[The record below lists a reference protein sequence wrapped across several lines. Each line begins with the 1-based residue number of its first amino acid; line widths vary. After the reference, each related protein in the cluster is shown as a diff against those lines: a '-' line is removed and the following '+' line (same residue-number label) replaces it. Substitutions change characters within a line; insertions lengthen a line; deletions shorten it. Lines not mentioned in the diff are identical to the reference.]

1 MPWLGFL
8 ACCVW
13 LRCFWPI
20 ADEIQ
25 TVSKSGL
32 TILVIGLIGAILM
45 SLGMKHLVEV
55 QSDRDRSPYCATVE
69 SRLGAKLLG
78 PVRIGTERDQEKVH
92 LTVRARV
99 LAGLDKQRIAKSAG
113 LEVWLGALRA
123 GARLDAVSVVLADDD
138 GGEAEEFEIL
148 PPTTMRPKKLSAKK
162 SPDPSKGVVP
172 AGSSTTA
179 NGGTANKGR

>member
-8 ACCVW
+8 AWRAW
-13 LRCFWPI
+13 LRCFWLI
-20 ADEIQ
+20 ADEIH

-32 TILVIGLIGAILM
+32 IILVIGLIGAILM

-99 LAGLDKQRIAKSAG
+99 LAGLDKQRLANSAG

-123 GARLDAVSVVLADDD
+123 GARLDAVSVVLDDDD
-138 GGEAEEFEIL
+138 GGEAEEFAIL
-148 PPTTMRPKKLSAKK
+148 PPPPMRSKKLPAKK
-162 SPDPSKGVVP
+162 SPAPSKSVVP
-172 AGSSTTA
+172 AGNSTA
-179 NGGTANKGR
+179 VNGGTENKGH

>member
-1 MPWLGFL
+1 
-8 ACCVW
+8 VR
-13 LRCFWPI
+13 LRWFCPI

-25 TVSKSGL
+25 IVSKSGL

-55 QSDRDRSPYCATVE
+55 QSERDRSPYCATVE

-78 PVRIGTERDQEKVH
+78 PVKIGAEHDGEEVH

-99 LAGLDKQRIAKSAG
+99 LVGLNKERLAKSAG

-123 GARLDAVSVVLADDD
+123 GARLDAVTVVIGDED
-138 GGEAEEFEIL
+138 GGEAQVFAIAS
-148 PPTTMRPKKLSAKK
+148 PMTGGAQKSPAKKKSPAPSKSTVPLGNSAEANGGSAKK
-162 SPDPSKGVVP
+162 GW
-172 AGSSTTA
+172 
-179 NGGTANKGR
+179 